1 MIYTYAYP
9 RPAVTVD
16 LIITRVVKDSPRILL
31 IERKN
36 EPFKNQWAL
45 PGGFVDIDEDIE
57 EAAYRELKE
66 ETSISDIKLNQ
77 FRTFGKLGRD
87 PRGRTISIIYFGQLV
102 NGNQKIEA
110 GNDAKNLKWFV
121 IDDLPEL
128 AFDHLEIINSFLSK
142 KMTEKT

>member
-16 LIITRVVKDSPRILL
+16 IIVTRTLNDSTQILL

-45 PGGFVDIDEDIE
+45 PGGFVDIDEEIE
-57 EAAYRELKE
+57 DAAYRELTE
-66 ETSISDIKLNQ
+66 ETSISDIKLHQ
-77 FRTFGKLGRD
+77 YRTFGKPGRD

-102 NGNQKIEA
+102 NEKQKIEA
-110 GNDAKNLKWFV
+110 GDDAKNLKWFS
-121 IDDLPEL
+121 IDDLPVL
-128 AFDHLEIINSFLSK
+128 AFDHDQIIKSFLEQK
-142 KMTEKT
+142 ED